1 MDAGKLNRRIQIQA
15 QTPGEQDAFG
25 QPTAASWATIYT
37 CWANIAIQ
45 TSQLIYATAEFVSK
59 ETHRITI
66 RWTSSVIVS
75 PNMRILYT
83 ENTTGVTKTMEI
95 QSVLN
100 PDQRNEWMILLAYE
114 LNAQE

>member
-1 MDAGKLNRRIQIQA
+1 MDTGKLNRRIQIQT
-15 QTPGEQDAFG
+15 QTTTQDAFG
-25 QPTAASWATIYT
+25 APLPTWTTVYT

-45 TSQLIYATAEFVSK
+45 NSQLIYSTSEFVSK

-75 PNMRILYT
+75 PNMRIVYT
-83 ENTTGVTKTMEI
+83 KNTTGVTKTLEI
-95 QSVLN
+95 QSILN
-100 PDQRNEWMILLAYE
+100 PDQGDEWMVLLAYE